1 MSLLAQHQEW
11 LRGVWDQLPSAV
23 LVVEIPSQSVVFY
36 NAQALHAWPAFL
48 RLPAADPGITTCQLV
63 RSDGATCTENDWL
76 LARVIAS
83 ESVCSEEL
91 QFVSHCGRRVMAA
104 RCSPIRGDD
113 NRVSAVVIVLQDV
126 TQQREAERELQ
137 ASQARYESLY
147 QDAPDMFA
155 SVSVEGGNVV
165 QCNKTLV
172 QVTGYHRDE
181 LIGNPVRDL
190 HSPSCWPELEE
201 AFRRVGHDGHVRDVE
216 LQLQCKSG
224 RTLYVS
230 LSMVAIRDEK
240 DNLYY
245 RSTWRDVVARK
256 RAAAVLDEKQA
267 ELERS
272 RRELQALAGRLLTVQ
287 EDERRRISRELH
299 DDLNQRL
306 AMLTLEIERLYQ
318 QLPPSSGEVVDRL
331 GGLRDH
337 VVDLSD
343 AVHDLAYQLHA
354 SVLDDLGLRV
364 ALESYLGDYRRQESI
379 EVELTEAGLT
389 APIPTDTASCL
400 YRVAQEALRNV
411 ARHARASRVS
421 VSLDTEDGGV
431 RMVIAD
437 DGIGFDVSTKDRVG
451 SRLGI
456 VGMQERVRIVDG
468 RFALESQPGV
478 GTRVNV
484 WVPAGSMSP

>member
-1 MSLLAQHQEW
+1 MSSSAEQQEW

-23 LVVEIPSQSVVFY
+23 LVVEIPSQAVVFY
-36 NAQALHAWPAFL
+36 NAQAIHTWPAFL

-76 LARVIAS
+76 LARVMAS
-83 ESVCSEEL
+83 ESECSEEL

-126 TQQREAERELQ
+126 TKQREAERALQ

-155 SVSVEGGNVV
+155 SVSVETGNVV

-172 QVTGYHRDE
+172 QVTGYHRNE
-181 LIGNPVRDL
+181 LMGYSVRDL
-190 HSPSCWPELEE
+190 HSPSCWPQLDE
-201 AFRRVGHDGHVRDVE
+201 AFKRVGSDGHVRDVE
-216 LQLQCKSG
+216 LQLQCKGG

-230 LSMVAIRDEK
+230 LSMAAIRDEK

-245 RSTWRDVVARK
+245 RSTWRDITTRK

-267 ELERS
+267 ELERG

-287 EDERRRISRELH
+287 EDERRRVSRELH

-306 AMLTLEIERLYQ
+306 AVLTVEIERLYQ
-318 QLPPSSGEVVDRL
+318 RLPPSSREVVDRL
-331 GGLRDH
+331 RELRDH

-354 SVLDDLGLRV
+354 SVLDDLGLPV
-364 ALESYLGDYRRQESI
+364 ALESYLVDYRRQESI

-411 ARHARASRVS
+411 ARHARASCVS
-421 VSLDTEDGGV
+421 VSLDDEDGGV

-437 DGIGFDVSTKDRVG
+437 DGIGFDASTKDRVG

-456 VGMQERVRIVDG
+456 VGMQERVRLVDG

-478 GTRVNV
+478 GTRVDV
-484 WVPAGSMSP
+484 WVPAGSMLR